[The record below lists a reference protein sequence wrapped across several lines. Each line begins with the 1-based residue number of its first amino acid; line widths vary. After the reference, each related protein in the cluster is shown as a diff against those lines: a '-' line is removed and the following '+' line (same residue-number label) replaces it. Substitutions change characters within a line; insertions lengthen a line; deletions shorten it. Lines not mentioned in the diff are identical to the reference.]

1 MKITDP
7 KDLLIAKIIER
18 FNKIQ
23 VICKKD
29 IFSAD
34 DVLEVIKLVSVDQG
48 DDDILTTFKEAF
60 PSIEKDIEK
69 ELDHT
74 ETQS

>member
-7 KDLLIAKIIER
+7 KDLLIAKIIGR

-34 DVLEVIKLVSVDQG
+34 DVLEVIKLVSMDRG
-48 DDDILTTFKEAF
+48 DDDILTTFIEAF
-60 PSIEKDIEK
+60 PSIEKDIENAEQQEAK
-69 ELDHT
+69 
-74 ETQS
+74 